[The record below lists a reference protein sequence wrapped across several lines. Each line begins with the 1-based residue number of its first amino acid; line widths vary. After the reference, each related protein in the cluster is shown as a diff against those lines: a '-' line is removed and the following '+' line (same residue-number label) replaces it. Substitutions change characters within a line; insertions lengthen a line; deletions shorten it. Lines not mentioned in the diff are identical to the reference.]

1 MTKLKFVL
9 AITLF
14 FCVLPCLAKHNGD
27 YLNKIT
33 TKYITPH
40 LTWAKPL
47 VDRKI
52 TCLFLVARHGAREV
66 VELWQRLDI
75 DFDGFTTWWAGEL
88 AKEDMYEAAIEGTSK
103 REKKAEILAK
113 LEKKFDAIVISCGFD
128 ILPAE
133 ARVKIL
139 EKAYNGTGLIF
150 FDPSID
156 RVYKKVFTEKVDAGE
171 AFIGAPIE
179 GIPGFRKNFFKG
191 YKYGNG
197 RILIMS
203 GGPMGGWSSY
213 YGGTSLTVPETYSRF
228 WKAHYENNM
237 VAIAKAL
244 LWVTKR
250 QPSCFISQQS
260 FSNGE
265 SFDQASLPKD
275 LQFTLVGAPGENY
288 HIMLRLRDEWNKVI
302 EEKSVKIKISG
313 NQANIPY
320 TVPFLKSGK
329 YYLDYIVRDEK
340 KIVMDFGYSVFTIT
354 SSVGNVSIT
363 TEKNYYDKGEKI
375 IGTLEIENPL
385 KETASA
391 LVQIFDSPSEKI
403 WYRKVMPLEPGQKQ
417 LNFEF
422 TLTEFPTLY
431 GYIEAEIIQNGMVL
445 TKCEKGLSF
454 PCRTMPLYPSFVWS
468 FNTTPYPEFYLPQ
481 LIKAGFDALQA
492 EPETSA
498 KFNLRTWPMVTR
510 IFLTVDTSPE
520 RKGWMGLSGIK
531 NALPRNEDIIKKI
544 DPEMTSKKLIEIGDF
559 SLYNPVIKEVFKEG
573 IRRQVRKDFPPLF
586 YNFGDENAY
595 RLEGGYSPSENK
607 EFIKFL
613 RERYGNIERLNEQ
626 WGESFK
632 NFEEV
637 KHYYLEDIRKL
648 KNYAAYMDHTM
659 FVAKEYADAHHIAAE
674 AVKEVDPDA
683 FVGAEGS
690 PSGNLEY
697 IISKLDVWGPYSDT
711 IENELMRC
719 FGKDKLRT
727 IWWGGYV
734 GTHGGRN
741 EVPIPLWRYL
751 LSGIVNGNS
760 FFMAGP
766 WNEGFLSVDLSY
778 ASYFEKMFPHIK
790 KLKDGIA
797 HLLITNDLKNYGI
810 AVLYSYPSAVMS
822 YFGEKKFV
830 PLSSSCSSLINFCYR
845 NGFNFDFLNSTM
857 IKQGAL
863 QRYKILFLFGATCIS
878 DEEKEAIEGFVK
890 NGGIV
895 ISDLNPGI
903 SNEFG
908 KLLEKSSFSSLF
920 GYDIHPVEDF
930 VLQEV
935 RVDRQI
941 NGKKV
946 HLFAQN
952 IPCSPDG
959 EVFKFNT
966 NGKGMA
972 ILLNFTLSSI
982 FNNIASI
989 NDFDNFMLDL
999 LSLADIKKEVTIEDF
1014 PGTIDRI
1021 VIRKARDFEIL
1032 GVIAYMYNFS
1042 GERNIK
1048 IKLDSGY
1055 YVYQVDRG
1063 FFQQGSEIT
1072 DKMTYSPVLFLYSL
1086 FKEKQESPKI
1096 RIESKNVRQ
1105 GESIQLDFPVQKE
1118 SRIYRVRVVGGE
1130 NEIYQ
1135 RIITS
1140 DTKHLSIPVAY
1151 NEQIGKYTVEVT
1163 DVLTGLN
1170 SQETINIQGTKK

>member
-1 MTKLKFVL
+1 
-9 AITLF
+9 
-14 FCVLPCLAKHNGD
+14 VLPCLAKHNGD

-47 VDRKI
+47 GDRKI
-52 TCLFLVARHGAREV
+52 TCLFLVGRHGAREV

-75 DFDGFTTWWAGEL
+75 DFDGFTTWWPGEL
-88 AKEDMYEAAIEGTSK
+88 AKEDMYEAAIEGTSN

-113 LEKKFDAIVISCGFD
+113 LEKNFDAIVISCGFD

-150 FDPSID
+150 FNPNNSID
-156 RVYKKVFTEKVDAGE
+156 RIYKKVFIEKLDAGE
-171 AFIGAPIE
+171 AFIGAPTE
-179 GIPGFRKNFFKG
+179 GIPGLGKNFFKG

-203 GGPMGGWSSY
+203 GGSMGGWSGY

-260 FSNGE
+260 FTNGE
-265 SFDQASLPKD
+265 SFDQSSLPKE
-275 LQFTLVGAPGENY
+275 LQFTLVGRQNENY
-288 HIMLRLRDEWNKVI
+288 QIMLRLRDEWNKVV
-302 EEKSVKIKISG
+302 EEKNVKIKMS
-313 NQANIPY
+313 QSQVNIPY
-320 TVPFLKSGK
+320 TVAFLKSGK
-329 YYLDYIVRDEK
+329 YYLDYIVRNGK
-340 KIVMDFGYSVFTIT
+340 NIVLDFGYSAFTIV
-354 SSVGNVSIT
+354 SPIGNASIL

-375 IGTLEIENPL
+375 SGTLEIENPL
-385 KETASA
+385 QENASVA
-391 LVQIFDSPSEKI
+391 VQIVDSPSERV
-403 WYRKVMPLEPGQKQ
+403 WYRKVLALEPGQKQ
-417 LNFEF
+417 LHFEF
-422 TLTEFPTLY
+422 PLTEFPTLY
-431 GYIEAEIIQNGMVL
+431 GYIEAEIIHKGMVL

-454 PCRTMPLYPSFVWS
+454 PDRTMPLYPSFVWS

-481 LIKAGFDALQA
+481 LTKAGFDALQA

-510 IFLTVDTSPE
+510 IFLTADTSPE
-520 RKGWMGLSGIK
+520 RKGWMSQLGIK
-531 NALPRNEDIIKKI
+531 NSLPRYEDIIKKI
-544 DPEMTSKKLIEIGDF
+544 DPEMNAKKLIEIGDF
-559 SLYNPVIKEVFKEG
+559 SLYNPVIKEVFKES

-613 RERYGNIERLNEQ
+613 RERYGNIEKLNKQ
-626 WGESFK
+626 WDENFK
-632 NFEEV
+632 NFDEV
-637 KHYYLEDIRKL
+637 KHYYLEDIRKM
-648 KNYAAYMDHTM
+648 KNYAAFMDHAM

-674 AVKEVDPDA
+674 AVKEVDPNGH
-683 FVGAEGS
+683 VGAEGS

-697 IISKLDVWGPYSDT
+697 MISKLDVWGPYSDT

-778 ASYFEKMFPHIK
+778 ADYFEKMFPHIK
-790 KLKDGIA
+790 KLEDGVA
-797 HLLITNDLKNYGI
+797 QLLITNDLKNYGI
-810 AVLYSYPSAVMS
+810 AVLYSYPSVVLS
-822 YFGEKKFV
+822 SFGEKKFV
-830 PLSSSCSSLINFCYR
+830 PLSSSCSALINFCYR
-845 NGFNFDFLNSTM
+845 NGLNFDFLNSTM
-857 IKQGAL
+857 IKQGIL
-863 QRYKILFLFGATCIS
+863 QKYKILFLFGATCIS
-878 DEEKEAIEGFVK
+878 EEEKEAIEGFVK

-895 ISDLNPGI
+895 IADLNPGI

-908 KLLEKSSFSSLF
+908 RLFERSIFSSLF
-920 GYDIHPVEDF
+920 GYDIRPVENP

-935 RVDRQI
+935 SVDRQI
-941 NGKKV
+941 NGKKI

-952 IPCSPDG
+952 IPCPPEG
-959 EVFKFNT
+959 EVFKVNT

-972 ILLNFTLSSI
+972 ILLNFTLSSV
-982 FNNIASI
+982 FNNIASVE
-989 NDFDNFMLDL
+989 DFDNFMLDL
-999 LSLADIKKEVTIEDF
+999 LSLGDIKKEVTIEDF
-1014 PGTIDRI
+1014 AGIIDRI
-1021 VIRKARDFEIL
+1021 AIRKTKDFEIL
-1032 GVIAYMYNFS
+1032 GVIAYVYNFS
-1042 GERNIK
+1042 GERSIK
-1048 IKLDSGY
+1048 IKLDSSY

-1063 FFQQGSEIT
+1063 FLQEGTEIT
-1072 DKMTYSPVLFLYSL
+1072 DKMTYSPVLLLYSL
-1086 FKEKQESPKI
+1086 FKEKQKSPEIRVGNKI
-1096 RIESKNVRQ
+1096 VRQ
-1105 GESIQLDFPVQKE
+1105 GENIQLDFPIQKE
-1118 SRIYRVRVVGGE
+1118 NRIFRVRILSGE
-1130 NEIYQ
+1130 KEIYQ
-1135 RIITS
+1135 KIITS
-1140 DTKHLSIPVAY
+1140 DIKHLSIPVAY
-1151 NEQIGKYTVEVT
+1151 NEQIGNYTVEVT
-1163 DVLTGLN
+1163 DVLTGLKN
-1170 SQETINIQGTKK
+1170 QEIINIQSTK